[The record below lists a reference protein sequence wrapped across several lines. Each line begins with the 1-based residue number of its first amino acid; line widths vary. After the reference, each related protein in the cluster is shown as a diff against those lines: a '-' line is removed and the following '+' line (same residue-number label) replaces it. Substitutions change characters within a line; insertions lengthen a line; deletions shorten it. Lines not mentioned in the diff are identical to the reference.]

1 MLHHDYCERGGENK
15 AMVQKS
21 GKYLYNETG

>member
-1 MLHHDYCERGGENK
+1 
-15 AMVQKS
+15 MVQKS